1 LNSGFGN
8 ILTRNHRYLVTSD
21 LQFSFLAKG
30 LKYSLLKSI
39 WHILKMLFLYLDVH
53 LICQRYFR
61 GAKFTKPHQLELWFH
76 KITIRGNLPQLWVS
90 SSIEPKSHS
99 LVIETFSHYPCPQV
113 SWHMH
118 GRGGGSLRS
127 SRERTWTGSLLETN
141 QKCIWF
147 FVIIDQNLFKNKLVG
162 LDCPKS
168 LPSHVVANLRA
179 WLS

>member
-1 LNSGFGN
+1 MYVVLNSGFGN

-30 LKYSLLKSI
+30 PKYSLLTSI

-53 LICQRYFR
+53 LICQRDFR

-113 SWHMH
+113 SWHMVEEAVLSGLLENKH
-118 GRGGGSLRS
+118 ELD
-127 SRERTWTGSLLETN
+127 RTWNEPKVHLIFCN
-141 QKCIWF
+141 YRPK
-147 FVIIDQNLFKNKLVG
+147 FV
-162 LDCPKS
+162 
-168 LPSHVVANLRA
+168 
-179 WLS
+179 